1 MNFFFFY
8 RLLKCSNVWV
18 VSIFHL
24 LACCHHAYRRLYIDL
39 SHSLQKISLTIKE
52 SLVEHETKCRRR
64 REVRHAILFRFRFI
78 FWARITTIEMTKLSR
93 VSAYSSFDHRSRS
106 LDASTTRILL
116 LDDRWHSSSSLR
128 TQVLW
133 SKPSRSVFI
142 SFRECYADS
151 TKRSHTDACQTLFCH
166 QINRLR
172 MNDEFSIVSATS
184 DDLDRKNSKT
194 HFLFDLSIRSLFEMS
209 SLHSKQALSV
219 YTAYSQSEMMLCIRS
234 ICCRRSPISAR
245 SEQPSCAS
253 GERRMIGGAVVISLA
268 QDCSIAWLF
277 YS

>member
-1 MNFFFFY
+1 MLNFFFLY
-8 RLLKCSNVWV
+8 RLLIARV

-24 LACCHHAYRRLYIDL
+24 IACCHHAYRRFYIDL
-39 SHSLQKISLTIKE
+39 SHSLQEISFTIKE

-64 REVRHAILFRFRFI
+64 REMRHAILFRSRFI
-78 FWARITTIEMTKLSR
+78 FWARITIIEMTKFSR
-93 VSAYSSFDHRSRS
+93 VSVYNSFDHRSRS
-106 LDASTTRILL
+106 FDASTTRTLL

-128 TQVLW
+128 AQVLW
-133 SKPSRSVFI
+133 SKSSRSVFI

-151 TKRSHTDACQTLFCH
+151 TKRSHTNVCQTFFCH

-172 MNDEFSIVSATS
+172 MNDEFFIVSATS

-194 HFLFDLSIRSLFEMS
+194 HSLFDLSIRSLFEMN

-219 YTAYSQSEMMLCIRS
+219 YIAYSQSEMMLCIRS
-234 ICCRRSPISAR
+234 ICCRRSSINAR
-245 SEQPSCAS
+245 SEQFSCAS
-253 GERRMIGGAVVISLA
+253 RKRRMIDEAVVISLV
-268 QDCSIAWLF
+268 QDCSVAWLF